1 MATITKDTIVG
12 DILDIAPDIGESM
25 DYDSLNSELASLR
38 RALYFDLGVPFP
50 GINIRPNAALPSL
63 GYMLNLNE
71 IPMSHG
77 RLEKDMVIVREKEV
91 EKLVETEKV
100 VTAAVIEDGLRDM
113 GKLVTEE
120 YFFTEVVTF
129 SSIKSYLKVEWKI
142 TESSFLASYDGVI
155 NAGIDFA
162 GIDVVKDEEHKTVTV
177 TLPAA
182 EILAVDVDPDSLTV
196 YSEKNG
202 LGNHITVEDYSS
214 ALSVLEQ
221 NATAK
226 ALDKGILEKAEQNAE
241 RLIRPFIGSLVDL
254 NEYSLRFERAA

>member
-1 MATITKDTIVG
+1 MEKLKKKNRGLWILIGLLLAAIAAVIIAAAVTKPKPGLPAV
-12 DILDIAPDIGESM
+12 
-25 DYDSLNSELASLR
+25 
-38 RALYFDLGVPFP
+38 VP
-50 GINIRPNAALPSL
+50 RPTP
-63 GYMLNLNE
+63 E
-71 IPMSHG
+71 I
-77 RLEKDMVIVREKEV
+77 IVREKEV

-162 GIDVVKDEEHKTVTV
+162 GIGVVKDEEHKTVTV

>member
-1 MATITKDTIVG
+1 MEKLKKKNRGLWILIGLLLAAIAAVIIAAAVTK
-12 DILDIAPDIGESM
+12 PKP
-25 DYDSLNSELASLR
+25 ELPAV
-38 RALYFDLGVPFP
+38 VP
-50 GINIRPNAALPSL
+50 RPTP
-63 GYMLNLNE
+63 E
-71 IPMSHG
+71 I
-77 RLEKDMVIVREKEV
+77 IVREKEV

-162 GIDVVKDEEHKTVTV
+162 GIAVVKDKEHKTVTV

>member
-1 MATITKDTIVG
+1 MEKLKKKNRGLWILIGLLLVAIAAVIIAAAVTK
-12 DILDIAPDIGESM
+12 PKP
-25 DYDSLNSELASLR
+25 ELPVV
-38 RALYFDLGVPFP
+38 VP
-50 GINIRPNAALPSL
+50 RPTP
-63 GYMLNLNE
+63 E
-71 IPMSHG
+71 I
-77 RLEKDMVIVREKEV
+77 IVREKEV

-162 GIDVVKDEEHKTVTV
+162 GIAVVKDEEHKTVTV

>member
-1 MATITKDTIVG
+1 MEKLKKKNRGLWILIGLLLAAIAAVIIAAAVTK
-12 DILDIAPDIGESM
+12 PKP
-25 DYDSLNSELASLR
+25 ELPAV
-38 RALYFDLGVPFP
+38 VP
-50 GINIRPNAALPSL
+50 RPTP
-63 GYMLNLNE
+63 E
-71 IPMSHG
+71 I
-77 RLEKDMVIVREKEV
+77 IVREKEV

-162 GIDVVKDEEHKTVTV
+162 GIAVVKDEEHKTVTV